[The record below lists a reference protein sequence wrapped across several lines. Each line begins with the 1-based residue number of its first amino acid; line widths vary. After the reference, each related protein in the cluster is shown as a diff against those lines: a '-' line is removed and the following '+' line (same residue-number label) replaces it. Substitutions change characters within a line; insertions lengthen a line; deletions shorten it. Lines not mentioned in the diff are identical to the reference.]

1 MVAVLSI
8 HVLKSM
14 LCSTSISYIKIPF
27 IISRHGWRED
37 SAGILTLAAPST
49 TKGWMNIDRLCMNR
63 RQFAAV
69 AGLAL
74 ALPVFAGVAAR
85 NAWADDA
92 KPAEESGA
100 TTEAPAEQAIS
111 TEPYVPAAT
120 AYPLTLAL
128 VDGDG
133 TEF

>member
-1 MVAVLSI
+1 M
-8 HVLKSM
+8 
-14 LCSTSISYIKIPF
+14 
-27 IISRHGWRED
+27 
-37 SAGILTLAAPST
+37 
-49 TKGWMNIDRLCMNR
+49 DRLCMNR

-100 TTEAPAEQAIS
+100 TT
-111 TEPYVPAAT
+111 
-120 AYPLTLAL
+120 
-128 VDGDG
+128 
-133 TEF
+133 

>member
-1 MVAVLSI
+1 
-8 HVLKSM
+8 
-14 LCSTSISYIKIPF
+14 
-27 IISRHGWRED
+27 
-37 SAGILTLAAPST
+37 
-49 TKGWMNIDRLCMNR
+49 MNMDRLCMNR